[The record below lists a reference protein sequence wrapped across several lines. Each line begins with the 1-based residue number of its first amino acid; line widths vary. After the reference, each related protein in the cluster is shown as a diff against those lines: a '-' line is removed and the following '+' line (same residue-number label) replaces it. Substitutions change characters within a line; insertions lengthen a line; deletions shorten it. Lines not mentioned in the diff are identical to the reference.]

1 MLGEWHSKIIECVK
15 EQISILKIRKR
26 LYRKQ
31 QVLKQRACLDFLR
44 ELQKHY
50 VLVPADKASNNIIVV
65 CKKYYVEV
73 VLKEFS
79 DVGHLHI

>member
-1 MLGEWHSKIIECVK
+1 ML
-15 EQISILKIRKR
+15 L

-44 ELQKHY
+44 EFQKHY

-79 DVGHLHI
+79 NVGQSSTYITCDHSPNHNSKDTYL